1 MIWTSML
8 RGLGPSSSAKRIDW
22 KRPSDSDAPPQQ
34 RGPEVRVR
42 VAPLAI
48 RIPGVVVAVT
58 VVLGHQRLDHGL
70 EVLDEGALELVD
82 EERAGRVQRVDEED
96 AFLDVGAQHDVTNR
110 LGDVEDLGLV
120 LAQHRERLAR
130 HLESLHLRLL
140 HHPKHSMKQCSR

>member
-1 MIWTSML
+1 M
-8 RGLGPSSSAKRIDW
+8 
-22 KRPSDSDAPPQQ
+22 
-34 RGPEVRVR
+34 R

-82 EERAGRVQRVDEED
+82 EQRAGRVQRVDEED

-110 LGDVEDLGLV
+110 LGDVEDLSLV